1 MAVNTAKG
9 LAILCSDCAH
19 IHRSFVEDNPSCLI
33 TDLPAWLNTYT
44 RLRDKVKGNLSMLF
58 AGHDKD
64 MLEKYPKVA
73 EDVTQLI

>member
-1 MAVNTAKG
+1 MSLRLSNIQDRSP
-9 LAILCSDCAH
+9 ILRIRLRS
-19 IHRSFVEDNPSCLI
+19 IHYLRS
-33 TDLPAWLNTYT
+33 WLNTYT